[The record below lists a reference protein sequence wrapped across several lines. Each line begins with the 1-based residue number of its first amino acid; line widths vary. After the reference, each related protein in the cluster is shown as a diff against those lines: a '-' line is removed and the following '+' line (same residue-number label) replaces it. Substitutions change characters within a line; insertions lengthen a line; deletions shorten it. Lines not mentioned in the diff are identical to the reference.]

1 MTTPAPNDWLRVA
14 NIEDEAAL
22 QLLGR
27 IIQADVT
34 MLEARLVQLRELESA
49 INERMEVLRKQKG

>member
-1 MTTPAPNDWLRVA
+1 MTTPTPEDWLRVG
-14 NIEDEAAL
+14 NIEDVAAL

-34 MLEARLVQLRELESA
+34 MLEARLVQLRELEEA
-49 INERMEVLRKQKG
+49 VNERIQVLRRQKG